1 MGVIRAFI
9 AVSLAEE
16 VARGLARTLE
26 DLKKRAPAGAVRWTP
41 PGNIHLTLKFLG
53 DVSEANIPA
62 ITRGLQTEV
71 TRHPALTITAADLGA
86 FPSMRRPRVIWIGLH
101 APPQLEALQRG
112 LEVEMERLGYPRDER
127 PFTPHL
133 TLGRVRKETG
143 PAELSDLSGVLERV
157 KVGVLGI
164 TRVESVHL
172 YRSVL
177 SPGGSVYTR
186 LFTAPLGGPAA

>member
-71 TRHPALTITAADLGA
+71 ARHPALTITAADLGA